1 MILSTSLFK
10 SSINECLVVTITTFI
25 QPSNAQ
31 ISSYRGCSIKK
42 AVHKNFMKFT
52 LKHMGL
58 KVSAL
63 FSIIQSKKEIHHHNH
78 G

>member
-31 ISSYRGCSIKK
+31 ISSYRGSSIKK
-42 AVHKNFMKFT
+42 AVHKNFLKFT

-58 KVSAL
+58 NVKPQEPQL
-63 FSIIQSKKEIHHHNH
+63 Y
-78 G
+78 